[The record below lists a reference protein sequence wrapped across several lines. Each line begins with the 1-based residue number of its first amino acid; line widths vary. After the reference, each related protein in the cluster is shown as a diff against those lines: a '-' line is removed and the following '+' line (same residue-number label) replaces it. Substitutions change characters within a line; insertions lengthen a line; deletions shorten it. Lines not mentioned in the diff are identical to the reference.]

1 MSNGTQTV
9 VATTQEIA
17 TPAQVA
23 EMRAMV
29 KKVRDVIARFHRIRR
44 QNNERAAGLRASM
57 VHPQQVQALL
67 KSTRNPETEAQAV
80 ESLRQ
85 FITLLNGSEPTR
97 EEMQQGIPEGYEDR
111 LAMTGI
117 PFAIAAVALSAAGGV
132 YSYFNY
138 LTTVEEGNQQRTA
151 TPLERAL
158 QALSDNIWGVAA
170 VGAIVLGGAI
180 YIQSTRSTSERRKA
194 EIERYRAAGKA
205 LDKSLKDS
213 SKGSG
218 ESFTDKVKGLVQNA
232 IFPPEKNPD
241 LSPAEKLAKQV
252 EDLSEDEQDR
262 FFSLVDGED
271 SEEDSE
277 EHEHH
282 AHHED
287 HHGHHGH
294 EDDAEESESESESET
309 ETESGTETES
319 SSDDEEESGE
329 EDEGG
334 DKKKS

>member
-9 VATTQEIA
+9 AAATQEMA

-29 KKVRDVIARFHRIRR
+29 KKVRDIIARFHKIRR

-57 VHPQQVQALL
+57 VHPQQVQEMLR
-67 KSTRNPETEAQAV
+67 STRNSDTEAQAV

-85 FITLLNGSEPTR
+85 FITLLGGREPTR

-117 PFAIAAVALSAAGGV
+117 PFAVAAVAIAAGGSV
-132 YSYFNY
+132 YSYFKY
-138 LTTVEEGNQQRTA
+138 LNTVEEGNQQRTA
-151 TPLERAL
+151 TPLERLL

-180 YIQSTRSTSERRKA
+180 YVQSAKSTSERRKA

-205 LDKSLKDS
+205 LDKSLKETSGGS
-213 SKGSG
+213 S
-218 ESFTDKVKGLVQNA
+218 ESIIDKAKNLVQNA

-252 EDLSEDEQDR
+252 ENLSEDEQDR
-262 FFSLVDGED
+262 FFSLVDGEE
-271 SEEDSE
+271 SEGEFE
-277 EHEHH
+277 HHEHH
-282 AHHED
+282 EHHED
-287 HHGHHGH
+287 
-294 EDDAEESESESESET
+294 ESEEESSEESSESEPEAS
-309 ETESGTETES
+309 
-319 SSDDEEESGE
+319 EEEEEHGE
-329 EDEGG
+329 QKED
-334 DKKKS
+334 

>member
-1 MSNGTQTV
+1 MSNSTQTT
-9 VATTQEIA
+9 ANAQEMA

-23 EMRAMV
+23 EMRTMI

-57 VHPQQVQALL
+57 VHPQQVQEML
-67 KSTRNPETEAQAV
+67 KSTRNSDNEAQAV
-80 ESLRQ
+80 EALRQ
-85 FITLLNGSEPTR
+85 FITVLGGREPTR

-111 LAMTGI
+111 LATTGMGVGI
-117 PFAIAAVALSAAGGV
+117 PLAIVAVAIAAGGSV

-138 LTTVEEGNQQRTA
+138 MTTVEEGNQQRTA
-151 TPLERAL
+151 TPLERGL

-194 EIERYRAAGKA
+194 EIEKYKAAGKA
-205 LDKSLKDS
+205 LDKAM
-213 SKGSG
+213 KGT
-218 ESFTDKVKGLVQNA
+218 EETSFIDKAKSLVQNT

-252 EDLSEDEQDR
+252 ENLSEHEQDR

-271 SEEDSE
+271 SDDESE

-282 AHHED
+282 SHHE
-287 HHGHHGH
+287 HPHG
-294 EDDAEESESESESET
+294 EELSDDSSDDTEESSEPEESESEESPEESE
-309 ETESGTETES
+309 E
-319 SSDDEEESGE
+319 DHGE
-329 EDEGG
+329 
-334 DKKKS
+334 KKS